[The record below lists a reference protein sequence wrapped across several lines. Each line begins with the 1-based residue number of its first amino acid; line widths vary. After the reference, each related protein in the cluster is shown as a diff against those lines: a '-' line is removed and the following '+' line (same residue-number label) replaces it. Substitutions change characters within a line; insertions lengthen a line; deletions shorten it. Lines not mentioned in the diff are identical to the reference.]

1 MEKNVQNISTGNEIQ
16 ILFKDIENN
25 KEERILQAIGNI
37 FISGSLYIGIIL
49 SLISMFNIESV
60 SYVAIVS
67 GLVFIFI
74 INYFLDNLKIF
85 SRFLTILILV
95 SIGLLVFRGEYV
107 KNGLFLTMN
116 QIRNVVGMHTGFVM
130 NQYDISISSETY
142 QIAIIYFWS
151 FLSLII
157 AFICALTVKNNSS
170 LLLWVVVLPLFIVEV
185 FTGIMPNFIYNL
197 ILFFAVVL
205 LANYSFIGVSENNK
219 MLGKS
224 KNSMILYVAFMIFL
238 LFLVFSLVLIVVK
251 PVSNYSKNSIVVNI
265 KNNVEDKVQD
275 FRYEKNKTN
284 TFTQGNF
291 RKLGKLELLNSKA
304 LEVTMDKPTSLYL
317 KGYIGSEYTKEG
329 WTDLDSSIYYNSY
342 ELFYWLHKYQFNS
355 LNQLS
360 SISDLMKDSKDKNE
374 KIDISVNN
382 INANSKYLYVP
393 YELDTELDNSKDIKI
408 FNDSKLMSTSFKGKR
423 KYKYKSNTNLVKK
436 YPLLASNLYG
446 MKDEPKI
453 KEYLKNESHYN
464 EFVYENYTRIPKAIE
479 SLFENQLGK
488 VPKTEDGH
496 IPYEKAIEVIKKY
509 LNQNIKY
516 TVDPE
521 PVPKDRDFL
530 KYFLEES
537 KEGYATHYATTATTM
552 FRYFGI
558 PSRYVEGYLIT
569 PKDVKD
575 ISEYKPI
582 NINGT
587 NAHAWTEIYIDEIG
601 WIPIEVTPP
610 YYNVMESV
618 DTSQYPGGGSL
629 EKDKNNN
636 SPSDSTQGKQQI
648 IDDEQKPHTKSKED
662 DKRTLTTLEK
672 LGIGISLLLLITIL
686 IYIIYVVK
694 NRRKLKEMEESFEDS
709 NYKLAI
715 PRLFAYS
722 MFLMHYDGLSKKG
735 GSTYGYIED
744 IEEKYSKKYV
754 KIFKKAISI
763 NQEAIFS
770 SHEISEEQYEYMT
783 RFKNQ
788 ILYDLIES
796 KNIFQRMKM
805 KFWDFIY

>member
-16 ILFKDIENN
+16 ILFKDTENN

-85 SRFLTILILV
+85 SRFLAILILV

-142 QIAIIYFWS
+142 QIAITYFWS

-157 AFICALTVKNNSS
+157 AFVCALTVKNNSS

-197 ILFFAVVL
+197 ILFFAAIL

-219 MLGKS
+219 VLGKS

-238 LFLVFSLVLIVVK
+238 LFLVFSLMLIAVK
-251 PVSNYSKNSIVVNI
+251 PASNYSKNSIVANI

-317 KGYIGSEYTKEG
+317 KGYTGSEYTKEG

-360 SISDLMKDSKDKNE
+360 SISDLMKDSKHKNE

-408 FNDSKLMSTSFKGKR
+408 FNDSKLMPTSFKGKR

-464 EFVYENYTRIPKAIE
+464 EFVYKNYTRIPKDIE

-496 IPYEKAIEVIKKY
+496 IPYEKAIEIIKKY

-516 TVDPE
+516 AVDPE
-521 PVPKDRDFL
+521 PVPKERDFL

-537 KEGYATHYATTATTM
+537 KEGYATHYATAATTM

-569 PKDVKD
+569 PKDVKN

-629 EKDKNNN
+629 EKNKNNN

-715 PRLFAYS
+715 SRLFAYS
-722 MFLMHYDGLSKKG
+722 MFLMHYDGLPKKG
-735 GSTYGYIED
+735 GSTYDYIED
-744 IEEKYSKKYV
+744 IEENYSKKYV

-770 SHEISEEQYEYMT
+770 NHEISEEQYEYMK

-796 KNIFQRMKM
+796 KNIFQRIKM